1 MNVVRRKPVSVPE
14 LLSDDAV
21 LSMPARDDAVLS
33 MPEIG
38 IEIPLSE
45 LYDRVDFPPE
55 TA

>member
-1 MNVVRRKPVSVPE
+1 VRRKLISLPE
-14 LLSDDAV
+14 FL
-21 LSMPARDDAVLS
+21 PGDAVLS

-38 IEIPLSE
+38 IETPLSE